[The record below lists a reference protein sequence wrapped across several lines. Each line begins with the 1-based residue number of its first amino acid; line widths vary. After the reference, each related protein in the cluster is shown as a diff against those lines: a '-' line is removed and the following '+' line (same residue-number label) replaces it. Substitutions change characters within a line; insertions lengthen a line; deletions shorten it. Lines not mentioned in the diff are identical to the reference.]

1 MYDIKPL
8 EEEWKKYNKKKRR
21 PWFVLIFSI
30 FLILLIS
37 LTLLNYKEIDF
48 LKFDDKGKVEIVANK
63 STSLL
68 IDKALTTL
76 EIKKPII
83 NNEVSKATEIKPVT
97 VTSYENRPLGI
108 AEDMP
113 IQENVKTIKKPRVK
127 IEIKTVEKPRATMNR
142 EEKPRKKI
150 HLNIIETSSVSA
162 YKDVAKRFHQSHDTD
177 DSLFLAKSYYS
188 KGNYKKAEYWALQ
201 TNKIDGN
208 IEESWL
214 IFAKAKVKRGNKN
227 EAIRILTTYIK
238 RSNSVQ
244 AESLLKKIKKG
255 KI

>member
-76 EIKKPII
+76 ETKKPII
-83 NNEVSKATEIKPVT
+83 NEVSKVAEIKPVT
-97 VTSYENRPLGI
+97 VTSYENRSLEI
-108 AEDMP
+108 TEDMP

-127 IEIKTVEKPRATMNR
+127 IEIKTVEKPRAALNR
-142 EEKPRKKI
+142 EEKPRKKM

-162 YKDVAKRFHQSHDTD
+162 YKDVAKRFYQSHDTD
-177 DSLFLAKSYYS
+177 DSLFLAKSYYT

-227 EAIRILTTYIK
+227 EAVRILTTYIK